1 MNHKSTFKH
10 VTWIATAVV
19 LVGMAL
25 GTSGCSTV
33 TTGQTDRCIE
43 QANNADVHGV
53 YTADEQLNACLETY
67 KLRRDKE
74 RTAGEAFAEDVLI
87 SVIDIITD

>member
-1 MNHKSTFKH
+1 MG
-10 VTWIATAVV
+10 AVP
-19 LVGMAL
+19 LR
-25 GTSGCSTV
+25 
-33 TTGQTDRCIE
+33 QDKTDRCIE

-53 YTADEQLNACLETY
+53 STADEQLNACLETY

-74 RTAGEAFAEDVLI
+74 KTVGEAFAEDVLI

>member
-1 MNHKSTFKH
+1 MNHKSTVKH
-10 VTWIATAVV
+10 VNWIATAVCM
-19 LVGMAL
+19 VGITL

-43 QANNADVHGV
+43 QANNAGVHGV

-87 SVIDIITD
+87 SVIDIITY

>member
-10 VTWIATAVV
+10 VTWIATAVFM
-19 LVGMAL
+19 VGITL

-53 YTADEQLNACLETY
+53 YTGDEQLNACLETY

>member
-1 MNHKSTFKH
+1 MNHKRIIKH
-10 VTWIATAVV
+10 VNWIAPAAFM
-19 LVGMAL
+19 VGITL

-33 TTGQTDRCIE
+33 STGQTDHCIE

>member
-1 MNHKSTFKH
+1 LNHKSTVKH
-10 VTWIATAVV
+10 VNWIATAVCM
-19 LVGMAL
+19 VGMAL

-53 YTADEQLNACLETY
+53 NTADEQLNACLETY
-67 KLRRDKE
+67 QLRRNKE
-74 RTAGEAFAEDVLI
+74 RTVGEAFAEDVLI
-87 SVIDIITD
+87 AVINIITD

>member
-10 VTWIATAVV
+10 VTWIATAVFM
-19 LVGMAL
+19 VGITL

-33 TTGQTDRCIE
+33 TTGQTEDCIE

-53 YTADEQLNACLETY
+53 NTADEQLNACLETY
-67 KLRRDKE
+67 QLRRNKE
-74 RTAGEAFAEDVLI
+74 RTVGEAFAEDVLI
-87 SVIDIITD
+87 TVINIITD

>member
-1 MNHKSTFKH
+1 MVGIT
-10 VTWIATAVV
+10 
-19 LVGMAL
+19 VGM
-25 GTSGCSTV
+25 SGCSTV

-53 YTADEQLNACLETY
+53 STADEQLNACLETY

-74 RTAGEAFAEDVLI
+74 KTVGEAFAEDVLI
-87 SVIDIITD
+87 SVLDIITD

>member
-1 MNHKSTFKH
+1 MKQKSKFKH
-10 VTWIATAVV
+10 LNWASTAVV
-19 LVGMAL
+19 MVGITVGA
-25 GTSGCSTV
+25 SGCTTV

-74 RTAGEAFAEDVLI
+74 ITAGEAFAEDVLI

>member
-1 MNHKSTFKH
+1 MKNKSECKH
-10 VTWIATAVV
+10 FNYLANAIVM
-19 LVGMAL
+19 VGIIV

-33 TTGQTDRCIE
+33 TTGQTDHCVE

-53 YTADEQLNACLETY
+53 NTANEQLQACLETY

-74 RTAGEAFAEDVLI
+74 RTVGEAFAEDVLI
-87 SVIDIITD
+87 SVLDIITD

>member
-1 MNHKSTFKH
+1 MNHKSTVKH
-10 VTWIATAVV
+10 VNWIATAVFM
-19 LVGMAL
+19 VGMAL
-25 GTSGCSTV
+25 GTRGCSTV

>member
-10 VTWIATAVV
+10 VTWIATAVFM
-19 LVGMAL
+19 VGITL

-74 RTAGEAFAEDVLI
+74 RKAGEAFAEDVLI

>member
-1 MNHKSTFKH
+1 
-10 VTWIATAVV
+10 
-19 LVGMAL
+19 
-25 GTSGCSTV
+25 
-33 TTGQTDRCIE
+33 
-43 QANNADVHGV
+43 V

>member
-1 MNHKSTFKH
+1 MNHKSTVKH
-10 VTWIATAVV
+10 VNWIATAVFM
-19 LVGMAL
+19 VGITL

-53 YTADEQLNACLETY
+53 STADEQLNACLETY
-67 KLRRDKE
+67 QMRRNEE
-74 RTAGEAFAEDVLI
+74 RTFGEALAEEVLI

>member
-1 MNHKSTFKH
+1 MNHKRTVKH
-10 VTWIATAVV
+10 VNWIATAVFM
-19 LVGMAL
+19 VGMAL

-74 RTAGEAFAEDVLI
+74 KTVGEAFAEDVLI
-87 SVIDIITD
+87 SIIDIITD

>member
-1 MNHKSTFKH
+1 MNHKRTVKH
-10 VTWIATAVV
+10 VNWIATAVFM
-19 LVGMAL
+19 VGITL
-25 GTSGCSTV
+25 GASGCSTV

-74 RTAGEAFAEDVLI
+74 KTVGEAFAEDVLI

>member
-1 MNHKSTFKH
+1 M
-10 VTWIATAVV
+10 
-19 LVGMAL
+19 VGMAL

-74 RTAGEAFAEDVLI
+74 RMAGEAFAEDVLV
-87 SVIDIITD
+87 SVIDIVTVESSFD

>member
-10 VTWIATAVV
+10 VTWIATAVFM
-19 LVGMAL
+19 VGITL

-43 QANNADVHGV
+43 QANNADVYGV
-53 YTADEQLNACLETY
+53 NTADEQLNACLETY
-67 KLRRDKE
+67 QLRRNKE
-74 RTAGEAFAEDVLI
+74 RTVGEAFAEDVLI
-87 SVIDIITD
+87 SVINIITD

>member
-1 MNHKSTFKH
+1 MDHKSTCKH
-10 VTWIATAVV
+10 VNWIATVV
-19 LVGMAL
+19 LMVGITV

-53 YTADEQLNACLETY
+53 STADEQLNACLETY

-74 RTAGEAFAEDVLI
+74 RTVGEAFAEDVLI
-87 SVIDIITD
+87 SVLDIITD